1 MIRIAV
7 LFPGQGSQYTG
18 MGKALYES
26 DPEVR
31 ALFEE
36 ASDAIGMDMRALCF
50 QGPDDKLKLTEFAQ
64 PAVSLVD
71 AACLSVLKRGGVVP
85 GAVAGH
91 SLGEYP
97 ALYAAG
103 ALTFGTMMQLVRKR
117 ALYMQEAADLNP
129 GGMAAVMGIDAERV
143 TGICEEAQAAGYVV
157 PANYNTPLQTI
168 ITGEVQGVEKALELF
183 KKAGV
188 RLLIPLKV
196 SGAWHSK
203 LMAAAGER
211 MRVALADAEIRT
223 PAIPIVANVTAGY
236 VSAPRDIRE
245 VLVRQVSAPV
255 LWDASV
261 RRLAM
266 DGCNRFIEAGPGKVL
281 KGLMRDIDKN
291 VTAYNVED
299 PDSLA
304 KCLSAL
310 RAPSA

>member
-26 DPEVR
+26 DAEVR
-31 ALFEE
+31 RLFEE
-36 ASDAIGMDMRALCF
+36 ASDALGMDLRALCF

-71 AACLSVLKRGGVVP
+71 AACLSVLKREGVVP

-103 ALTFGTMMQLVRKR
+103 ALTFRTMMRLVRSR
-117 ALYMQEAADLNP
+117 ALYMQEAADKHP
-129 GGMAAVMGIDAERV
+129 GGMAAVLGIDAEKV
-143 TGICEEAQAAGYVV
+143 AGICAEAQAAGYVV
-157 PANYNTPLQTI
+157 PANYNAPLQTI
-168 ITGEVQGVEKALELF
+168 ITGEVQGVEKALGLF

-188 RLLIPLKV
+188 RMVIPLKV
-196 SGAWHSK
+196 SGPWHSRF
-203 LMAAAGER
+203 MTAAGER
-211 MRVALADAEIRT
+211 MRLALADADIKT

-236 VSAPRDIRE
+236 VSSPQDIRE
-245 VLVRQVSAPV
+245 ALVHQVSAPV
-255 LWDASV
+255 LWYASV

-281 KGLMRDIDKN
+281 KGLMRDIDKDA
-291 VTAYNVED
+291 TAYHVED
-299 PDSLA
+299 PASLA
-304 KCLSAL
+304 TCLSAL